1 MKLIV
6 QSPVAWLLCSAR
18 DFKSHYDDCIYGACG
33 AQRVALGLAALAVV
47 TVVQAQEAKG
57 GPAKPDAAKAQAI
70 VTQVCAACHGAD
82 GNGTSPANP
91 KLAGQHPEYLYKRL
105 QRVQGRRRQA
115 CRPRRRDHGRLCRP
129 AIRTPTCAT
138 WPPGHAGQKLNR
150 PLPSKRT
157 SSRWARSTWRALPTR
172 TYRPARVATAPTAPA
187 AGPVPRLAGQ
197 YADYTEAQ
205 LVGFRQGARKNSLQ
219 MSSISAKLSDVE
231 IKAVSDY
238 VAGLR

>member
-1 MKLIV
+1 MRIMTIAYMAK
-6 QSPVAWLLCSAR
+6 
-18 DFKSHYDDCIYGACG
+18 ACG
-33 AQRVALGLAALAVV
+33 AAQRVALGLAALAVV

-82 GNGTSPANP
+82 GNSTSPANP
-91 KLAGQHPEYLYKRL
+91 KLAGQHPEYLYKQL
-105 QRVQGRRRQA
+105 KEFKAADGK
-115 CRPRRRDHGRLCRP
+115 P
-129 AIRTPTCAT
+129 AARANPIMAGFAGQLSDADMRNLAAYY
-138 WPPGHAGQKLNR
+138 AGQKL
-150 PLPSKRT
+150 K
-157 SSRWARSTWRALPTR
+157 
-172 TYRPARVATAPTAPA
+172 PA
-187 AGPVPRLAGQ
+187 AAKQKDIVALGQKIYRGGIADKNVPACAGCHSPNGAGIPAQFPRLAGQ